1 MSDRK
6 VWLPSV
12 AGLEP
17 GVAPYRGGEAPWGAA
32 RALWH
37 MLRVTR
43 VPECRVRLLVGAR
56 PKGLALPSWAGLGLD
71 MGPTGGGSAVGRG
84 GGTVAHAT
92 RVAQMNECR
101 IRLLVALARARR
113 GFGVVL
119 RRSEDCLRAA
129 LG

>member
-1 MSDRK
+1 M
-6 VWLPSV
+6 P
-12 AGLEP
+12 
-17 GVAPYRGGEAPWGAA
+17 GGEAPWGAV

-56 PKGLALPSWAGLGLD
+56 PKGMALPSWAGLELD
-71 MGPTGGGSAVGRG
+71 MGPTGEGSAVGRG

-101 IRLLVALARARR
+101 MRLLVALARARQGVR
-113 GFGVVL
+113 GGPQTL
-119 RRSEDCLRAA
+119 
-129 LG
+129 